1 MEKHTYDEKNGL
13 QYTLGG
19 DGYYY
24 PNLVLLEQKYEIGRF
39 GRKHADYLK
48 KHQNSTYTAL
58 LCSGRLNEYL
68 QDIDTQAQEMYER
81 LIKQYSKVQGIT
93 EQLKEENQMEWVGK
107 MNNIINIAEEIT
119 MSELIYH

>member
-1 MEKHTYDEKNGL
+1 MGKHIYDEKNGL

-24 PNLVLLEQKYEIGRF
+24 PNIVLLEQKYEIGRF

-48 KHQNSTYTAL
+48 KHKNSTYTAL

-93 EQLKEENQMEWVGK
+93 EQLKEENKMEWVGK
-107 MNNIINIAEEIT
+107 MNNIKNCVEEVVLR
-119 MSELIYH
+119 EQIYC